1 MVGPGEKKR
10 WDNLSSVCRS
20 IYSKKSDNFYHK
32 LLICQTSPVCAA
44 QAKECILGP
53 LSKCRRV
60 GAGPVPGREELEL
73 PELETLVVSNT
84 AGLLW
89 PKSVRN

>member
-1 MVGPGEKKR
+1 MVGGKKR
-10 WDNLSSVCRS
+10 CDNLSSARRS
-20 IYSKKSDNFYHK
+20 IYSKKSDNFYHE

-44 QAKECILGP
+44 QAKECTLGP

-60 GAGPVPGREELEL
+60 GVGPVLGQEELEL
-73 PELETLVVSNT
+73 PELETSVVSNT

-89 PKSVRN
+89 PKSMRN